1 MAQGFLW
8 ADVVNTLS
16 LMLKSK
22 SWAIASLPILA
33 ELFVAIFCGFCVGL
47 YSESDFDAIGGAVG
61 VLFVH
66 DLDEKVYASMQV
78 FRETGHATLKKIL
91 AVLLWIVIS
100 VVVAYGLSCSFEDD
114 ALFGICLQEE
124 FACEKGGQCI
134 WQGFKCNGVYDCD
147 DKSDEIGADCA
158 GSVAATYDQD
168 CSGDDLENGVCHATE
183 PEFFKCESDGSCIP
197 FSKRCNGV
205 TDCDDG
211 SDEGRAQN
219 CQTFVSKIRCE
230 KQLNITVQSDG
241 YTEKWTGNFRCN
253 NGQCIE
259 AQYVCDGVAGDCTD
273 GSDEYPDFNKAKES
287 PWLVPCPYSMQEE
300 MRRNSSK
307 FTVKHGAVLC
317 GIKTTCY
324 ATYTIQ
330 IASD

>member
-1 MAQGFLW
+1 MACHVALKMMPYLVSVYKKNSR
-8 ADVVNTLS
+8 AKRVVNVSGKDLS
-16 LMLKSK
+16 AMVCMIVTTNRMKLVL
-22 SWAIASLPILA
+22 IA
-33 ELFVAIFCGFCVGL
+33 
-47 YSESDFDAIGGAVG
+47 
-61 VLFVH
+61 
-66 DLDEKVYASMQV
+66 LDRWRQLTIK
-78 FRETGHATLKKIL
+78 
-91 AVLLWIVIS
+91 
-100 VVVAYGLSCSFEDD
+100 
-114 ALFGICLQEE
+114 
-124 FACEKGGQCI
+124 
-134 WQGFKCNGVYDCD
+134 
-147 DKSDEIGADCA
+147 
-158 GSVAATYDQD
+158 
-168 CSGDDLENGVCHATE
+168 NGVCHATE